1 MVDKEDASLAKV
13 EMRAELQR
21 EVVRH
26 VLAGG
31 IEAGH
36 LVLNGK
42 SASEDR
48 AEIFRYL
55 TRFLKLIRSD
65 KAELM
70 LCINHREALLKQAR
84 IFKRASSLIGL
95 SYFMRPILSTRSMP

>member
-1 MVDKEDASLAKV
+1 MVGKEDASLAKV

-48 AEIFRYL
+48 AERWS
-55 TRFLKLIRSD
+55 RFVRQLAKVDLPMRRMIHYED
-65 KAELM
+65 AETV
-70 LCINHREALLKQAR
+70 
-84 IFKRASSLIGL
+84 FV
-95 SYFMRPILSTRSMP
+95 